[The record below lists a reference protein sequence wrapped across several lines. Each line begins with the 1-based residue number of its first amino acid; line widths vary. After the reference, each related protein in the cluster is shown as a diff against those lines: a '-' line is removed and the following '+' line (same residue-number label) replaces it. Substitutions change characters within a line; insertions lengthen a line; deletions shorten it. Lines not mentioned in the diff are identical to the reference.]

1 MRAWIFNGPGIP
13 LELVEL
19 PDPSPGP
26 HEVVV
31 DVAAAGL
38 CHTDVGF
45 MEGTLQGVLGFTP
58 IILGHEAAGVVSAI
72 GDSVSGV
79 TIGDRVAIS
88 AMGDG
93 KSGVIGQKN
102 IGVGRHGA
110 YAEKTVSPASE
121 LIPLPDEV
129 PFDQAAAATDAGMT
143 CYHAVFV
150 RGGLRPGMRVGVIG
164 LGGLGMTVARLAVLG
179 GAEVYAAEINEQ
191 VHEAALE
198 RGVKHVVNDVRELA
212 PYDLELIA
220 DFAGFGTTTA
230 GAIEVI
236 ADRGRVVQVGLG
248 QAEST
253 INTQLLTLKQLDL
266 VGSLGGTPEDTV
278 EVINFLASGDLRI
291 ATKSLGFDEIP
302 SGLDILKRGAAEGQ
316 RFVADVRP

>member
-1 MRAWIFNGPGIP
+1 
-13 LELVEL
+13 
-19 PDPSPGP
+19 
-26 HEVVV
+26 
-31 DVAAAGL
+31 
-38 CHTDVGF
+38 
-45 MEGTLQGVLGFTP
+45 
-58 IILGHEAAGVVSAI
+58 
-72 GDSVSGV
+72 
-79 TIGDRVAIS
+79 
-88 AMGDG
+88 
-93 KSGVIGQKN
+93 
-102 IGVGRHGA
+102 
-110 YAEKTVSPASE
+110 
-121 LIPLPDEV
+121 
-129 PFDQAAAATDAGMT
+129 MT
-143 CYHAVFV
+143 A
-150 RGGLRPGMRVGVIG
+150 
-164 LGGLGMTVARLAVLG
+164 ARLAVLG

-291 ATKSLGFDEIP
+291 ATKSLGFEEIP
-302 SGLDILKRGAAEGQ
+302 SGLDILKRGEAEGQ
-316 RFVADVRP
+316 RFVADVRS